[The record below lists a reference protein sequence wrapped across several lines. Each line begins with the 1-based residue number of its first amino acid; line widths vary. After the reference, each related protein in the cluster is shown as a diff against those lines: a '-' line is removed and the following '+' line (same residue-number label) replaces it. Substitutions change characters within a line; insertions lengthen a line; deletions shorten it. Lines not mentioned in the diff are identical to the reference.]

1 MKSKIPPEWKI
12 RLHKQGTEDQREMTG
27 SSEESD
33 GEHEFEFSPNQ
44 LLHLH
49 QTLPIS
55 PKAAQKLN
63 FPTNPKPDTVEP
75 KIHSVPKDIVNES
88 DSDHTTNQQDQYVD
102 FNVSELNESKDA
114 SVQGAQ
120 HDDST
125 NMKEASPDQLSPQS
139 LMSSRE
145 LLFQKIHG
153 H

>member
-12 RLHKQGTEDQREMTG
+12 RLHKQGTEDQRETTG

-63 FPTNPKPDTVEP
+63 FPTNPKPDTKP
-75 KIHSVPKDIVNES
+75 VNES